1 MMMRVLVRLRTSP
14 ERNLVTGR
22 RPNRG
27 QALMFALILAGTGLL
42 CFGICLWRWCF
53 DLELVAFF
61 PLHYGMLA
69 RWQVWFG
76 LGLALHL
83 MASPLVSYAVGGD
96 RGGVLDRDLPFPG
109 RRAH

>member
-1 MMMRVLVRLRTSP
+1 MIMRVMVRLRTPP
-14 ERNLVTGR
+14 ECKLMPGR

-27 QALMFALILAGTGLL
+27 QALMFALTLAGSGLL
-42 CFGICLWRWCF
+42 CFAICLWRWCF

-61 PLHYGMLA
+61 PLHQGMLS

-83 MASPLVSYAVGGD
+83 MASPLVSYAVGDSRPEAFD
-96 RGGVLDRDLPFPG
+96 RRFQLPD

>member
-1 MMMRVLVRLRTSP
+1 MIMRVFVRLRTSP
-14 ERNLVTGR
+14 ERKLVTGR

-27 QALMFALILAGTGLL
+27 QALMFAITLAGTGLL
-42 CFGICLWRWCF
+42 CFAICLWRWCY
-53 DLELVAFF
+53 DLELVAVF

-83 MASPLVSYAVGGD
+83 MASPLVSYAVGGSRPD
-96 RGGVLDRDLPFPG
+96 ALHRRFQFPD

>member
-1 MMMRVLVRLRTSP
+1 MLMRVVVRLRTPP
-14 ERNLVTGR
+14 EHKLVAGR

-27 QALMFALILAGTGLL
+27 QALMIALVLAGIGLL

-53 DLELVAFF
+53 DLDLVASF
-61 PLHYGMLA
+61 PLHQGMLA

-76 LGLALHL
+76 LGLGLHL
-83 MASPLVSYAVGGD
+83 FASPLVSYAVGGSQSED
-96 RGGVLDRDLPFPG
+96 FANRFRMPD

>member
-1 MMMRVLVRLRTSP
+1 MRVVVRLKTSP
-14 ERNLVTGR
+14 ERKLTAGH

-27 QALMFALILAGTGLL
+27 QALFVALVLAGVGLA
-42 CFGICLWRWCF
+42 CFGICLWRWCY

-61 PLHYGMLA
+61 PLHQGGLS

-76 LGLALHL
+76 LGLGLHL
-83 MASPLVSYAVGGD
+83 AASPLVSYAVGGSQPD
-96 RGGVLDRDLPFPG
+96 SFVRRFQFPD

>member
-1 MMMRVLVRLRTSP
+1 MIMRVFVRLRTSP
-14 ERNLVTGR
+14 EQKLVTGR

-27 QALMFALILAGTGLL
+27 QALLFALVLAGAGLL

-83 MASPLVSYAVGGD
+83 MASPLVSYAVGGSQHD
-96 RGGVLDRDLPFPG
+96 VLQRRFQFPD